1 MAPFVGENVGLSNS
15 LILSAVA
22 GTYDHLRLNYLVR
35 QGTEKLSLK
44 CFRKGTREVALS
56 AKCLLCRTCGS
67 EFESQTP
74 MQEAGHSGI

>member
-1 MAPFVGENVGLSNS
+1 MAPFVGENVGMSYS

-22 GTYDHLRLNYLVR
+22 GTWPSKTVNYLVK

-56 AKCLLCRTCGS
+56 AK
-67 EFESQTP
+67 
-74 MQEAGHSGI
+74 